1 MAKDIEG
8 VRYTE
13 KGEITFFLTEQEKE
27 FVETELSFQN
37 YQNPKIE
44 VTKVYVTSEDR
55 FYVKLV
61 KTNIKGEVD
70 TVFLTREEATDNKN
84 HMLIA
89 EKFGAYGIGT
99 DEQRLRLASNF
110 VKVNYDDCPLDIQE
124 NFGEIHYTYAK
135 IGFELQKIAESLKD
149 SEVDETGDM
158 YIHNGLLLIRMGKI
172 KAYVKKW
179 GKSPREFKDYMSML
193 GVVEVSAGEERN
205 CRYRHK
211 SDSPWYMAF
220 QIDKLKDIK

>member
-8 VRYTE
+8 VRYTK
-13 KGEITFFLTEQEKE
+13 KGEITFYLTEQEKE
-27 FVETELSFQN
+27 FVEIELDFQN

-89 EKFGAYGIGT
+89 EKFGSYGIGI
-99 DEQRLRLASNF
+99 DESRLRSASNLIR
-110 VKVNYDDCPLDIQE
+110 VNYDDCPAIIRK
-124 NFGEIHYTYAK
+124 NFGEEHYTYNR
-135 IGFELQKIAESLKD
+135 IGLELQKIAESLKD
-149 SEVDETGDM
+149 SEADETGDM

-179 GKSPREFKDYMSML
+179 GKSPREFKDYMNML
-193 GVVEVSAGEERN
+193 EAVEVSAGEERN
-205 CRYRHK
+205 CRYKHK

-220 QIDKLKDIK
+220 RINKLSDIR